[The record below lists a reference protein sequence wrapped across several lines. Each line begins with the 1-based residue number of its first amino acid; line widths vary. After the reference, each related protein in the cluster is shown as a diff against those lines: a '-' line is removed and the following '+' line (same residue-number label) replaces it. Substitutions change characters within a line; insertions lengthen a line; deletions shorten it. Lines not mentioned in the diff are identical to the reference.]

1 MSEVF
6 SKISSIIN
14 YYKNLIDK
22 DPFVQLNLVP
32 LNYDFPTDDDS
43 KYTSFLKR
51 YGKEYLNKIISS
63 FLSLPDIYI
72 SVLKDAEQKGLIE
85 EIKKNRGLKIS
96 DAKLELSQN
105 IIVKGLF
112 DKYEQDKFKA
122 AYSFKL
128 SCDFYKKKNYVDAR
142 KALEEALKYDPNNPY
157 IIFNLF
163 ILNYLL
169 GDFDKVQELL
179 KLMAILGFNEVDFFL
194 R

>member
-1 MSEVF
+1 MSKVF
-6 SKISSIIN
+6 IKLSSIVN

-32 LNYDFPTDDDS
+32 LNYDIPTDNDS
-43 KYTSFLKR
+43 KYADFLRR
-51 YGKEYLNKIISS
+51 YGKEYINQISSS
-63 FLSLPDIYI
+63 FLSLPDMYI
-72 SVLKDAEQKGLIE
+72 DVLKDAEKKGLIE

-128 SCDFYKKKNYVDAR
+128 SYDFYKNKNYIDA
-142 KALEEALKYDPNNPY
+142 KKSLEESLKYDPNNPY
-157 IIFNLF
+157 VIFNLF
-163 ILNYLL
+163 IINYLL
-169 GDFDKVQELL
+169 GNFDKVQELL
-179 KLMAILGFNEVDFFL
+179 NLMFILGFNEVDFFL